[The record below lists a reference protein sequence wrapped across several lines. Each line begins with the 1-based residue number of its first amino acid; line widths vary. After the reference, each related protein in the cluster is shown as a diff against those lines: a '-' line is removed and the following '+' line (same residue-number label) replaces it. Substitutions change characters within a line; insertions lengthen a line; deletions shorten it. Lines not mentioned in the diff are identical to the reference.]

1 VEWLRAQDRSPDS
14 MSGFQP
20 IDQAGAGSGQMQE
33 IRLQSRVESVA
44 RQLRQVGRQAQTV
57 QIIP

>member
-1 VEWLRAQDRSPDS
+1 

-20 IDQAGAGSGQMQE
+20 IDQAGAGLGQLQE
-33 IRLQSRVESVA
+33 IRLQSRAERVA
-44 RQLRQVGRQAQTV
+44 SQLRQVGCQAQTV